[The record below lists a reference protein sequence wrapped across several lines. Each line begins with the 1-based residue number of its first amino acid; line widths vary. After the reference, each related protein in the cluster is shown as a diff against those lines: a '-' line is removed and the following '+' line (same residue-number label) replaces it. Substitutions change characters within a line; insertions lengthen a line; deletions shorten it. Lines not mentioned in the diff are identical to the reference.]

1 MTEDAPSA
9 PRDAA
14 VLSQALKAIRKFR
27 GMTPKETARAMHMA
41 SRTYQRFEAGDTRV
55 NLDYVYRF
63 AAATRSDP
71 QAILDAMS
79 IGSPAYA
86 LRACDNQMSTI
97 LTVGVKNFND
107 LMGDRI
113 QAFDSRAIAEAVIR
127 MFEDL
132 AGTLGGDDP
141 AADWLEKGVSALNAQ
156 RPKPGR

>member
-9 PRDAA
+9 ACDAA
-14 VLSQALKAIRKFR
+14 VLSQTLKAIRKFR

-55 NLDYVYRF
+55 NLDYIHRF

-71 QAILDAMS
+71 QAILDAIA
-79 IGSPAYA
+79 IGSPVYA

-107 LMGDRI
+107 RMGDRI
-113 QAFDSRAIAEAVIR
+113 QAYDSRTIAEAVIR

-132 AGTLGGDDP
+132 AGALGGDDP
-141 AADWLEKGVSALNAQ
+141 TSDWLEKGLDALNAR